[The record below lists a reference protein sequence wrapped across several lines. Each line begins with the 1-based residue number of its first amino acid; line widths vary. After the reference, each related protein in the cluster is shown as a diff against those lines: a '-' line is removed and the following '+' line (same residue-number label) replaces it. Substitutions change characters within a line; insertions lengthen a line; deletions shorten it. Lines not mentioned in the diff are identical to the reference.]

1 MKVFSAFDRK
11 QLSELD
17 EDNEQSLERKLGA
30 AASAF
35 AHRDSWLKPY
45 QRIDI
50 LRKLAQ
56 LMEGKRDHFARQI
69 ASEGGKPLTD
79 AIVETDRA
87 IDGVRNAIEIL
98 RTSGGR
104 EIPMGITPASD
115 GRWAFTIREPIGV
128 VAAVSA
134 FNHPL
139 NLIVHQVV
147 PAIAVGCP
155 VIVKPAAPTPLSCID
170 LVTLVHEAGLP

>member
-1 MKVFSAFDRK
+1 MKVFCAFSRK
-11 QLSELD
+11 QLSELN
-17 EDNEQSLERKLGA
+17 EDNETSLERKLGV

-56 LMEGKRDHFARQI
+56 LMNGRRDHLSRQI
-69 ASEGGKPLTD
+69 ASEGGKPLAD

-98 RTSGGR
+98 RNSGGW
-104 EIPMGITPASD
+104 IS
-115 GRWAFTIREPIGV
+115 W
-128 VAAVSA
+128 
-134 FNHPL
+134 
-139 NLIVHQVV
+139 
-147 PAIAVGCP
+147 
-155 VIVKPAAPTPLSCID
+155 
-170 LVTLVHEAGLP
+170 

>member
-1 MKVFSAFDRK
+1 MKVFRAFDRK
-11 QLSELD
+11 QLSEVD
-17 EDNEQSLERKLGA
+17 EDNEQSLERKLNA

-35 AHRDSWLKPY
+35 AHRHSWLKPY
-45 QRIDI
+45 QRIEI

-56 LMEGKRDHFARQI
+56 LMEGKRDHLACQI

-79 AIVETDRA
+79 AFVETDRA

-98 RTSGGR
+98 RTTGGR

-115 GRWAFTIREPIGV
+115 GRWAFTVREPIGV

-147 PAIAVGCP
+147 PAIAVACP
-155 VIVKPAAPTPLSCID
+155 KSGARHS
-170 LVTLVHEAGLP
+170 

>member
-1 MKVFSAFDRK
+1 V
-11 QLSELD
+11 
-17 EDNEQSLERKLGA
+17 A
-30 AASAF
+30 ACAF

-56 LMEGKRDHFARQI
+56 LMDGRRDHLSRQI

-98 RTSGGR
+98 RNSGGR
-104 EIPMGITPASD
+104 EVPMGITPASD
-115 GRWAFTIREPIGV
+115 GRWAFTIREPIGDHRATDRDGRNDLMHDQV
-128 VAAVSA
+128 QRMIERRDCRDDTKFSTSRSSQDRRQVA
-134 FNHPL
+134 P
-139 NLIVHQVV
+139 
-147 PAIAVGCP
+147 
-155 VIVKPAAPTPLSCID
+155 
-170 LVTLVHEAGLP
+170 

>member
-17 EDNEQSLERKLGA
+17 EDNETSLERKLDGA
-30 AASAF
+30 VSAF
-35 AHRDSWLKPY
+35 AHRDSWLRPY

-56 LMEGKRDHFARQI
+56 LMESKCDHLARQI

-98 RTSGGR
+98 RTFGGR

-115 GRWAFTIREPIGV
+115 SRWAFTIREPIGV
-128 VAAVSA
+128 VAGVSA

-139 NLIVHQVV
+139 NLIH
-147 PAIAVGCP
+147 
-155 VIVKPAAPTPLSCID
+155 
-170 LVTLVHEAGLP
+170 